1 MGLGRRPEERRGS
14 ARLAPSPRPGRT
26 AAPPGAP
33 TGVRS
38 VFSSLRYPDFRLVWI
53 GMLGWSGAMWME
65 NIARNWLVWKLTDS
79 ALELG
84 LTNLVRSLPQV
95 FLALP
100 AGVMADRFNK
110 KWVLL
115 ISQSV
120 TFVSYLI
127 IFGLVITETVEM
139 WHIYVLAAVMGASMA
154 FNQPAR
160 HSLIPRLVPPGA
172 LLNAMALTHVA
183 MNVTRVVGPGVA
195 GLLIWADGG
204 NVRTAYGAAVAIF
217 LVVLVATVLLRE
229 SEGRS
234 MSRGSA
240 RAQLMEGLNYVAKSP
255 SILAI
260 TIVSLVVFTFA
271 MPYNTLLPV
280 IADEVFGIG
289 PGGYGLLLSVAGAGA
304 LAGGLGIA
312 ALGDFSQKGLLL
324 LGGGM
329 GFGLLLVVLGLAP
342 WVGVAFVAM
351 LLLGACQSL
360 FMAAGNTLILN
371 VTPAALQG
379 RVMSVYALDHA
390 LMPLGGALAGGLA
403 EAADASTALVVMG
416 AACTVLVLVTT
427 AAMPRMRHL

>member
-1 MGLGRRPEERRGS
+1 MGLGSRPSVRPDAARRPRS
-14 ARLAPSPRPGRT
+14 
-26 AAPPGAP
+26 AAPPHAP
-33 TGVRS
+33 TGLRS
-38 VFSSLRYPDFRLVWI
+38 VFSSLRHADFRLVWI

-65 NIARNWLVWKLTDS
+65 NIARNWLVWKLTES
-79 ALELG
+79 PLELG

-115 ISQSV
+115 ISQTV
-120 TFVSYLI
+120 TFVSYLV
-127 IFGLVITETVEM
+127 IFTLVITDTVVM
-139 WHIYVLAAVMGASMA
+139 WHVYVLGAIMGGSMA

-160 HSLIPRLVPPGA
+160 HSLIPRLVPPEA

-183 MNVTRVVGPGVA
+183 MNVTRVFGPGVA
-195 GLLIWADGG
+195 GLLIWADNE
-204 NVRTAYGAAVAIF
+204 NVRMAYGAAIAIF
-217 LVVLVATVLLRE
+217 IVVLAATVMLRE

-240 RAQLMEGLNYVAKSP
+240 RAQFMEGINYVAKSP

-271 MPYNTLLPV
+271 MPYHTLLPV
-280 IADEVFGIG
+280 IADQVFNIG

-312 ALGDFSQKGLLL
+312 ALGDFRQKGLLL

-329 GFGLLLVVLGLAP
+329 GMGLLLVALGVAP
-342 WVGVAFVAM
+342 WVSGAFIAM
-351 LLLGACQSL
+351 LMLGACQSL

-371 VTPAALQG
+371 VTPPALQG

-390 LMPLGGALAGGLA
+390 LMPLGSAMAGGLA
-403 EAADASTALVVMG
+403 EAADASTALMVMG
-416 AACTVLVLVTT
+416 AACAVFVLATT
-427 AAMPRMRHL
+427 AVMPRMRHL

>member
-1 MGLGRRPEERRGS
+1 
-14 ARLAPSPRPGRT
+14 
-26 AAPPGAP
+26 
-33 TGVRS
+33 
-38 VFSSLRYPDFRLVWI
+38 
-53 GMLGWSGAMWME
+53 
-65 NIARNWLVWKLTDS
+65 
-79 ALELG
+79 
-84 LTNLVRSLPQV
+84 
-95 FLALP
+95 
-100 AGVMADRFNK
+100 MADRFNK

-115 ISQSV
+115 ISQTV
-120 TFVSYLI
+120 TFLSYLV
-127 IFGLVITETVEM
+127 IFALVITGTVAM
-139 WHIYVLAAVMGASMA
+139 WHVYVLGAVMGASMA

-183 MNVTRVVGPGVA
+183 MNVTRVVGPAVA

-217 LVVLVATVLLRE
+217 IVVLVATVLLRE

-240 RAQLMEGLNYVAKSP
+240 RAQLMEGINYVAKSP

-280 IADEVFGIG
+280 IADEVFNIG

-329 GFGLLLVVLGLAP
+329 GFGLLLVVLGVAP

-351 LLLGACQSL
+351 LLLGASQSL

-390 LMPLGGALAGGLA
+390 LMPLGSALAGGLA

-427 AAMPRMRHL
+427 AVMPRMRHL

>member
-1 MGLGRRPEERRGS
+1 MALGRQPEGPGASVRPDTARRVLS
-14 ARLAPSPRPGRT
+14 AP
-26 AAPPGAP
+26 PPGAS
-33 TGVRS
+33 TGLRS
-38 VFSSLRYPDFRLVWI
+38 VFSSLRHADFRLVWI

-65 NIARNWLVWKLTDS
+65 NIARNWLVWKLTES
-79 ALELG
+79 PLELG

-100 AGVMADRFNK
+100 AGVIADRFNK

-115 ISQSV
+115 VSQGV
-120 TFVSYLI
+120 TFVGY
-127 IFGLVITETVEM
+127 LVIFTLVLTENVVM
-139 WHIYVLAAVMGASMA
+139 WHVYVVGAVMGASMA

-160 HSLIPRLVPPGA
+160 HSLIPRLVPPEA

-183 MNVTRVVGPGVA
+183 MNVTRVFGPGIA
-195 GLLIWADGG
+195 GFLIWADNE
-204 NVRTAYGAAVAIF
+204 NVRMAYGAAIAIF
-217 LVVLVATVLLRE
+217 IVVLAATVMLRE

-240 RAQLMEGLNYVAKSP
+240 RAQFMEGINYVAKTP

-271 MPYNTLLPV
+271 MPYHTLLPV
-280 IADEVFGIG
+280 IADQVFNIG
-289 PGGYGLLLSVAGAGA
+289 PEGYGLLLSVAGAGA

-312 ALGDFSQKGLLL
+312 ALGDFRYKGLLL

-329 GFGLLLVVLGLAP
+329 GMGLLLVVLGVAP
-342 WVGVAFVAM
+342 WVSGAFVAM

-371 VTPAALQG
+371 VTPPALQG

-390 LMPLGGALAGGLA
+390 LMPLGSAMAGGLA

-416 AACTVLVLVTT
+416 GLCAVLVLVTT
-427 AAMPRMRHL
+427 AVMPKTRHL